1 MSKFVNFLAGLLFG
15 ALVGAAVALLF
26 APMSG
31 DRLREEAQTRAEKTV
46 DDVRSTIDEERQ
58 RLQAEL
64 EALKRG
70 EIKIS

>member
-15 ALVGAAVALLF
+15 ALIGAAIALLL

-31 DRLREEAQTRAEKTV
+31 ERLREEAQARAEKTV
-46 DDVRSTIDEERQ
+46 DDVRATIEEERE

-64 EALKRG
+64 DALKRG

>member
-15 ALVGAAVALLF
+15 ALLGAAIALLL

-31 DRLREEAQTRAEKTV
+31 EKLREEAQLRAEKTV
-46 DDVRSTIDEERQ
+46 GDVRAAVEEERQ

-70 EIKIS
+70 EIMIS

>member
-15 ALVGAAVALLF
+15 ALIGAAVALLL

-31 DRLREEAQTRAEKTV
+31 ERLREEAQARAEKTV
-46 DDVRSTIDEERQ
+46 DDVRASIEEERQ

-70 EIKIS
+70 EIKIN

>member
-15 ALVGAAVALLF
+15 ALIGAAVALLL

-31 DRLREEAQTRAEKTV
+31 EKLREEAQVRAEKTV
-46 DDVRSTIDEERQ
+46 DDVRATIEEERQ

>member
-15 ALVGAAVALLF
+15 ALIGAAIALLL

-31 DRLREEAQTRAEKTV
+31 DRLREEAQARAEKTV
-46 DDVRSTIDEERQ
+46 DDVRATIEEERQ

>member
-15 ALVGAAVALLF
+15 ALIGAAIALLL

-31 DRLREEAQTRAEKTV
+31 ERLREEAQARAEKTV
-46 DDVRSTIDEERQ
+46 DDVRATIEGERE

-64 EALKRG
+64 DALKRG